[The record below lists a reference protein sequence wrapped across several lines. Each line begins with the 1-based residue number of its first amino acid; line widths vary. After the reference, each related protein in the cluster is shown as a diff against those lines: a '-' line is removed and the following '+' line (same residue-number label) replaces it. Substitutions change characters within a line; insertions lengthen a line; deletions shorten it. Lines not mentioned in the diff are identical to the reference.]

1 MGIPPVVAGLVVF
14 LLFSNQGPLGD
25 LRWLFTPPVMV
36 VAQTLIALPL
46 VVGLTLTAVQSVD
59 PKLQLQVRALG
70 ATRVQL
76 AWTILSE
83 ARWGLFAAVVTA
95 FGGIVS
101 EVGAVMLVGGNIQ
114 GETRVLTTAI
124 VLESQK
130 GNFSLA
136 LALGIVLLLLA
147 FLANFI
153 LYKLQTAGVKR

>member
-1 MGIPPVVAGLVVF
+1 MVAGLFVF
-14 LLFSNQGPLGD
+14 LLFSNQGPFGD
-25 LRWLFTPPVMV
+25 LRWLFTPPVMI

-46 VVGLTLTAVQSVD
+46 MVGLTLTAVQSVD
-59 PKLQLQVRALG
+59 PMLQLQVRSLG
-70 ATRVQL
+70 ATRFQL

-83 ARWGLFAAVVTA
+83 ARLGLFAAVVTA
-95 FGGIVS
+95 FGSIIS

-124 VLESQK
+124 VLETQK

-136 LALGIVLLLLA
+136 LALGIILLLLA

-153 LYKLQTAGVKR
+153 LYKLQTTGVNR